1 MTADV
6 EKNQR
11 VTPKSSP
18 ENDDTTT
25 DGSDVEASSRNSQ
38 DPPPNSSTRN
48 SLAPNFGS
56 NLLLKDHPDLSLVH
70 KPTIVQEKPDLIK
83 DVAPTILINK
93 PDHGDD
99 GLHEVT
105 SLKAR
110 PRLGRIG
117 GKAKGNKES
126 ETLNQTDILE
136 QIRSHES
143 NEVDTMQA
151 EESERHLLNPEI
163 SESTRIARTSVRS
176 KSPSGPRETSQERAN
191 IKRETLKRELES
203 KSNARV
209 RKKRKF

>member
-1 MTADV
+1 M
-6 EKNQR
+6 EKNQG

-48 SLAPNFGS
+48 SLAQTCGS
-56 NLLLKDHPDLSLVH
+56 NLLLKDQLDLSLVH
-70 KPTIVQEKPDLIK
+70 RPTLVQEKPDLIK
-83 DVAPTILINK
+83 DVAPAILINK
-93 PDHGDD
+93 PDHEDD
-99 GLHEVT
+99 GLHGVT
-105 SLKAR
+105 SPKPR

-126 ETLNQTDILE
+126 ETLNQTPILE
-136 QIRSHES
+136 QIRSDES

-151 EESERHLLNPEI
+151 EGSERRLLNPEI
-163 SESTRIARTSVRS
+163 SESTRTARTSVRS
-176 KSPSGPRETSQERAN
+176 KPPLSPRETSQERAN
-191 IKRETLKRELES
+191 IKREILKRELEN
-203 KSNARV
+203 KSHARV